1 MPNLGRKIKDQ
12 QEQQEKIKQKVE
24 DQRKAASSYVSPD
37 PENMDTRQTLSGLP
51 WGGIS
56 LKHIVKEGLLKQE
69 QSSRRVSERTPY
81 MKAPYTWKQKAGED
95 LVSIRLFYALASS

>member
-1 MPNLGRKIKDQ
+1 MPNLGRKIKDL
-12 QEQQEKIKQKVE
+12 QEQQEKIKQEVE

-56 LKHIVKEGLLKQE
+56 LKHIVEKGKARAELSTKLAKEL
-69 QSSRRVSERTPY
+69 R
-81 MKAPYTWKQKAGED
+81 
-95 LVSIRLFYALASS
+95 I